1 MDLYTGCDPA
11 FPSND
16 GICNA
21 GMTIRQYAAIHIL
34 AGMIAAR
41 PQTRDPF
48 ESVHQMR
55 FRLAR
60 AAWAAAD
67 ALLDPPGKQPE
78 APSPHSIREDDG
90 EPE

>member
-67 ALLDPPGKQPE
+67 ALLDPPSKHSE
-78 APSPHSIREDDG
+78 PSQGLSVREDDG
-90 EPE
+90 EIE